1 MPSSLQEAMLGDF
14 LRIRWEDSDVGRK
27 AISPDT
33 EIQIVGDSQHMVG
46 DWRVWECIIFVLF
59 FSMKNTI
66 FMLFHENCDKF
77 LKNRQNV

>member
-33 EIQIVGDSQHMVG
+33 EVQIVGDSQHMVG
-46 DWRVWECIIFVLF
+46 DLRV
-59 FSMKNTI
+59 
-66 FMLFHENCDKF
+66 
-77 LKNRQNV
+77 

>member
-33 EIQIVGDSQHMVG
+33 EVQIVGDSQHMVG
-46 DWRVWECIIFVLF
+46 DWRVCKTYVGLN
-59 FSMKNTI
+59 KTV
-66 FMLFHENCDKF
+66 
-77 LKNRQNV
+77 NVKIKVIVHLNHKSITTSLNH